1 MIKLLYLLNELNNIP
16 MEQFKTLND
25 IALLPKYIIYKKEI
39 FYLSIYITAFDKL
52 CISYKHQ
59 RYDAL
64 RNRCKLISV
73 IVGDDISDETYTYEV
88 KVDSRNV
95 VFDCYIKEVDTIE
108 KAFNE
113 VYKLIKEKQ
122 YKTK

>member
-1 MIKLLYLLNELNNIP
+1 
-16 MEQFKTLND
+16 MEQLKTLND
-25 IALLPKYIIYKKEI
+25 IALLPKYIIYKEET

-59 RYDAL
+59 RYDTL
-64 RNRCKLISV
+64 RNRCKLIS
-73 IVGDDISDETYTYEV
+73 IIIGDDISDETYTYEV

-113 VYKLIKEKQ
+113 VYKLIKEKR